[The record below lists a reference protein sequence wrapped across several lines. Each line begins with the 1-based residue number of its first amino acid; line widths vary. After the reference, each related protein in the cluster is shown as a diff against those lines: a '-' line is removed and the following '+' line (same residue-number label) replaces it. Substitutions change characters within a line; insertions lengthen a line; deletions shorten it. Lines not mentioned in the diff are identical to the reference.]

1 MTCFPCDVLHRALH
15 IDNVGDFVDVAAP
28 VGRLFHGPE
37 HFVMLK
43 DGPTV
48 LNVLYRKVL
57 AVAVEMDFGLKH

>member
-1 MTCFPCDVLHRALH
+1 
-15 IDNVGDFVDVAAP
+15 
-28 VGRLFHGPE
+28 
-37 HFVMLK
+37 MLK